1 MSTSIAPASQRILI
15 TGVAGFIGMHTAKA
29 LLEEGYDVYGID
41 NLNPYY
47 DPQLKKD
54 RIAQLREY
62 HKFDFEQNDIINREE
77 MQSLFERKEF
87 TVVIHL
93 AAQAGVRYSLEHP
106 YSYIDSNLVG
116 FGNILEYSRR
126 IGVKH
131 LIYGSSSSVYGR
143 NKKVPF
149 SEKDAVNLPASLYAA
164 TKLANE
170 LMAESYH
177 HLFHLPCTGLRFFTV
192 YGPWGRPDMAYFSFT
207 RLLYAGEV
215 LPVYNQGHHRRDMTY
230 IDDIL
235 KGILAAV
242 KREPPGHRIYNLG
255 NNKPV
260 ELLDMIRQLEL
271 LTGKTA
277 ILKELPFQDGDVLE
291 TYADIQTASS
301 ELSYH
306 PKTDFS
312 EGLARFI
319 DWYNEYYRP

>member
-1 MSTSIAPASQRILI
+1 
-15 TGVAGFIGMHTAKA
+15 
-29 LLEEGYDVYGID
+29 
-41 NLNPYY
+41 
-47 DPQLKKD
+47 
-54 RIAQLREY
+54 
-62 HKFDFEQNDIINREE
+62 
-77 MQSLFERKEF
+77 
-87 TVVIHL
+87 
-93 AAQAGVRYSLEHP
+93 
-106 YSYIDSNLVG
+106 
-116 FGNILEYSRR
+116 
-126 IGVKH
+126 
-131 LIYGSSSSVYGR
+131 
-143 NKKVPF
+143 
-149 SEKDAVNLPASLYAA
+149 
-164 TKLANE
+164 
-170 LMAESYH
+170 
-177 HLFHLPCTGLRFFTV
+177 
-192 YGPWGRPDMAYFSFT
+192 MAYFSFT

-242 KREPPGHRIYNLG
+242 KREPRGHRIYNLG

-260 ELLDMIRQLEL
+260 ELMDMIRQLEL

-291 TYADIQTASS
+291 TYADIHTASS

>member
-106 YSYIDSNLVG
+106 YPYIDSNLVG
-116 FGNILEYSRR
+116 FGNILESSRR
-126 IGVKH
+126 IGVQH

-143 NKKVPF
+143 NRKVPF
-149 SEKDAVNLPASLYAA
+149 SEKDVVNLPASLYAA

-170 LMAESYH
+170 FMAESYH
-177 HLFHLPCTGLRFFTV
+177 HLFRLPCTGLRFFTV